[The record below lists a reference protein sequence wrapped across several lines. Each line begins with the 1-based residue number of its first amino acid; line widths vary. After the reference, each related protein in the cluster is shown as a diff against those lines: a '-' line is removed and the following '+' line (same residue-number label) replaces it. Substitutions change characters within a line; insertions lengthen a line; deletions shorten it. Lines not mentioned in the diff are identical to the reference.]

1 MGNWSIP
8 VIGLTGGVGSGKS
21 RVARILEDQG
31 CLVAN
36 ADKLAAEAL
45 ESPHVRASIKK
56 RWGDGVD
63 HPDGSVNRE
72 AIAHLIFDD
81 EMERRWLESII
92 HPMVEQMRTSIFDNA
107 PEGTR
112 ALVIDAPLLLEA
124 DLGRHC
130 DSIVFVDTPVEIRRE
145 RVLESRQ
152 WDSAELDRREAAQL
166 PLDAKRSMS
175 HHVLCNDGEVGDLT
189 RSVEQY
195 LDDLINDYSSR
206 PDK

>member
-21 RVARILEDQG
+21 SVARLLEEHG

-36 ADKLAAEAL
+36 ADKMAGEAL
-45 ESPHVRASIKK
+45 ESPEVREQITK
-56 RWGDGVD
+56 RWGDEVR

-72 AIAHLIFDD
+72 AVAHLVFND
-81 EMERRWLESII
+81 ESERGWLESII
-92 HPMVEQMRTSIFDNA
+92 HPMVEKMRTSLFDMA
-107 PEGTR
+107 PDGTR

-130 DSIVFVDTPVEIRRE
+130 DSIVFVDTPVDRRQD
-145 RVLESRQ
+145 RVLKSRQ
-152 WDSAELDRREAAQL
+152 WDSAELARREAAQL
-166 PLDAKRSMS
+166 PLDEKRSMS
-175 HHVLCNDGEVGDLT
+175 HHVLCNDGGIEDLA
-189 RSVEQY
+189 RSVEKY